1 MLKKL
6 SLLAV
11 AFAVGAMVSLSIQAC
26 ADDYNEIPEQNK
38 TESSSNSSG
47 TSNDF
52 SAWKS
57 NGIESSVSYDEN
69 GQISQKI
76 NYTYNSN
83 GWVTKMTAIGYTNVS
98 GVRYKSLEYIYTYT
112 YSSSGD
118 IQYSNSVITQYNENG
133 QVIYTSR
140 TSGEVR
146 LRK

>member
-6 SLLAV
+6 SLLVV
-11 AFAVGAMVSLSIQAC
+11 AFVVGAMVSLSIQAC

-52 SAWKS
+52 SAWK
-57 NGIESSVSYDEN
+57 NDGIESYVSYNEN
-69 GQISQKI
+69 GQMSHQA
-76 NYTYNSN
+76 NYTYNSK
-83 GWVTKMTAIGYTNVS
+83 GWVTKVTTISYYANGSKNYEQTI
-98 GVRYKSLEYIYTYT
+98 TYT

-118 IQYSNSVITQYNENG
+118 IRYGNFVQITYLENG
-133 QVIYTSR
+133 QIYNTTRS
-140 TSGEVR
+140 SDEYR

>member
-1 MLKKL
+1 MFKKI
-6 SLLAV
+6 SLLVV

-52 SAWKS
+52 SAWKN
-57 NGIESSVSYDEN
+57 NGMESTVSYNEN
-69 GQISQKI
+69 GQMSYQV
-76 NYTYNSN
+76 NYTYNSK
-83 GWVTKMTAIGYTNVS
+83 GWVTKVATISYANGS
-98 GVRYKSLEYIYTYT
+98 KSYEQTTTYT

-118 IQYSNSVITQYNENG
+118 IRYGNSVQITYLENG
-133 QVIYTSR
+133 QIYSTIRSSDE
-140 TSGEVR
+140 TR